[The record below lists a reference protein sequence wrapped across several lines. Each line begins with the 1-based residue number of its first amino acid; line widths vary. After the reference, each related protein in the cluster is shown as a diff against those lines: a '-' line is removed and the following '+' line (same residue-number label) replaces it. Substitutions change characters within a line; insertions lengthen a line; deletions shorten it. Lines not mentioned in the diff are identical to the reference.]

1 MFEISE
7 YSFFKYLKIFL
18 IIVIINLIDIRR
30 SMRKPI
36 VAIVGKPNVGKSTF
50 FNKVAGS
57 KISIVE
63 DIPGV
68 TRDRIF
74 ANAEWCGYK
83 FQIVDT
89 GGLDFKKEDEIN
101 KRIIEQANLAIDI
114 ADVIV
119 LFVDGKEGLTASD
132 IEVSN
137 HLRRAKAPKIVA
149 VNKLDN
155 YEREKTYEFYEL
167 GLGDPIPISAEQSKG
182 LGDLLDEIVKYL
194 KKIESSEDDN
204 DVKIALV
211 GKPNAGKSSI
221 TNRLLGEDRV
231 VVSSIAGTTRDAI
244 DSPFRWNNK
253 NYCLID
259 TAGLRRKSKIEAGS
273 IERYSAIR
281 SLNAIERCDVAV
293 LIIDAN
299 QGITEQDVKIA
310 GLIHEQGKPSLIV
323 INKWDLIQD
332 PQTKRKEFEK
342 QLSNDLAFMKYYVVL
357 FVSSQTG
364 QRIGKIMEMVDMV
377 LNNAKR
383 EVTMSLFNN
392 VLTNAITVTE
402 PPSKNGK
409 RLKIIFGKQVGVCPP
424 TFNIYC
430 NDSSLVE
437 NSYIRY
443 LENSLRRAFDFKGT
457 PIKIQFKNKNEK

>member
-1 MFEISE
+1 M
-7 YSFFKYLKIFL
+7 K
-18 IIVIINLIDIRR
+18 
-30 SMRKPI
+30 KPL

-74 ANAEWCGYK
+74 ANAEWCGYQ

-89 GGLDFKKEDEIN
+89 GGLDFNKDDEIN
-101 KRIIEQANLAIDI
+101 KHIIEQANLAIDL

-119 LFVDGKEGLTASD
+119 FFVDGKEGLTSSD
-132 IEVSN
+132 MEVAN

-182 LGDLLDEIVKYL
+182 IGDLLDEIVKYL
-194 KKIESSEDDN
+194 KKIENTDDDSEI
-204 DVKIALV
+204 KIAIV

-244 DSPFRWNNK
+244 DSPFRWNGK
-253 NYCLID
+253 DFCLID

-293 LIIDAN
+293 LVIDAS

-310 GLIHEQGKPSLIV
+310 GLIHEQGKPSVIV
-323 INKWDLIQD
+323 INKWDLIENVES
-332 PQTKRKEFEK
+332 TRKEFEK
-342 QLSNDLAFMKYYVVL
+342 QLSNDLAFMKYYVLL
-357 FVSSQTG
+357 FVSSKTG
-364 QRIGKIMEMVDMV
+364 QRVGKIMEMVDMV
-377 LNNAKR
+377 LSNAKK
-383 EVTMSLFNN
+383 EISMSLFNN

-409 RLKIIFGKQVGVCPP
+409 RLKIIFGKQVSVCPP

-430 NDSSLVE
+430 NDSSLIE

>member
-1 MFEISE
+1 M
-7 YSFFKYLKIFL
+7 K
-18 IIVIINLIDIRR
+18 
-30 SMRKPI
+30 KPL

-74 ANAEWCGYK
+74 ANAEWCGYQ

-89 GGLDFKKEDEIN
+89 GGLDFNKDDEIN
-101 KRIIEQANLAIDI
+101 KRIIEQANLAIDL

-119 LFVDGKEGLTASD
+119 FFVDGKEGLTSSD
-132 IEVSN
+132 MEVAN

-182 LGDLLDEIVKYL
+182 IGDLLDEIVKYL
-194 KKIESSEDDN
+194 KKIENTDDDSEI
-204 DVKIALV
+204 KIAIV

-244 DSPFRWNNK
+244 DSPFRWNGK
-253 NYCLID
+253 DYCLID

-293 LIIDAN
+293 LVIDAS

-310 GLIHEQGKPSLIV
+310 GLIHEQGKPSVIV
-323 INKWDLIQD
+323 INKWDLIENVESA
-332 PQTKRKEFEK
+332 RKEFEK
-342 QLSNDLAFMKYYVVL
+342 QLSNDLAFMKYYVLL
-357 FVSSQTG
+357 FVSSKTG
-364 QRIGKIMEMVDMV
+364 QRVGKIMEMVDLV
-377 LNNAKR
+377 LSNAKK
-383 EVTMSLFNN
+383 EISMSLFNN

-409 RLKIIFGKQVGVCPP
+409 RLKIIFGKQVAVCPP

-430 NDSSLVE
+430 NDSSLIE

>member
-1 MFEISE
+1 M
-7 YSFFKYLKIFL
+7 K
-18 IIVIINLIDIRR
+18 
-30 SMRKPI
+30 KPL

-74 ANAEWCGYK
+74 ANAEWCGYS

-89 GGLDFKKEDEIN
+89 GGLDFNKEDEIN
-101 KRIIEQANLAIDI
+101 KRIIEQANLAIDL

-119 LFVDGKEGLTASD
+119 FFVDGKEGLTASD
-132 IEVSN
+132 MEVAN

-155 YEREKTYEFYEL
+155 FEREKTYEFYEL
-167 GLGDPIPISAEQSKG
+167 GLGEPIPISAEQSKG
-182 LGDLLDEIVKYL
+182 IGDLLDEIVKYL
-194 KKIESSEDDN
+194 KKLNPTEEDN
-204 DVKIALV
+204 DIKIALV

-221 TNRLLGEDRV
+221 TNKLLGEDRV
-231 VVSSIAGTTRDAI
+231 VVSSVAGTTRDAI
-244 DSPFRWNNK
+244 DSPFKWNNK
-253 NYCLID
+253 DYCLID
-259 TAGLRRKSKIEAGS
+259 TAGLRRKSKIEQGS
-273 IERYSAIR
+273 IERYSVIR

-293 LIIDAN
+293 LVIDAS

-310 GLIHEQGKPSLIV
+310 GLIHEQGKPSVIV
-323 INKWDLIQD
+323 INKWDLVENAE
-332 PQTKRKEFEK
+332 KARKEFEK
-342 QLSNDLAFMKYYVVL
+342 QLNDDLAFMKYYVVL
-357 FVSSQTG
+357 FVSCETG
-364 QRIGKIMEMVDMV
+364 QRIGKIMETVDMV

-383 EVTMSLFNN
+383 EIPMALFNN

-409 RLKIIFGKQVGVCPP
+409 RLKIIFGKQVAVCPP

-430 NDSSLVE
+430 NDASLVE

-457 PIKIQFKNKNEK
+457 PVKIQFKNKSDN

>member
-1 MFEISE
+1 M
-7 YSFFKYLKIFL
+7 K
-18 IIVIINLIDIRR
+18 
-30 SMRKPI
+30 KPL

-74 ANAEWCGYK
+74 ANAEWCGYS

-89 GGLDFKKEDEIN
+89 GGLDFNKEDEIN
-101 KRIIEQANLAIDI
+101 KRIIEQANLAIDL

-119 LFVDGKEGLTASD
+119 FFVDGKEGLTASD
-132 IEVSN
+132 MEVAN

-155 YEREKTYEFYEL
+155 FEREKTYEFYEL
-167 GLGDPIPISAEQSKG
+167 GLGEPIPISAEQSKG
-182 LGDLLDEIVKYL
+182 IGDLLDEIVKYL
-194 KKIESSEDDN
+194 KKLNPTEEDN
-204 DVKIALV
+204 DIKIALV

-221 TNRLLGEDRV
+221 TNKLLGEDRV
-231 VVSSIAGTTRDAI
+231 VVSSVAGTTRDAI
-244 DSPFRWNNK
+244 DSPFKWNNK
-253 NYCLID
+253 DYCLID
-259 TAGLRRKSKIEAGS
+259 TAGLRRKSKIEQGS
-273 IERYSAIR
+273 IERYSVIR

-293 LIIDAN
+293 LVIDAS

-310 GLIHEQGKPSLIV
+310 GLIHEQGKPSVIV
-323 INKWDLIQD
+323 INKWDLVEN
-332 PQTKRKEFEK
+332 TEKARKEFEK
-342 QLSNDLAFMKYYVVL
+342 QLNDDLAFMKYYVVL
-357 FVSSQTG
+357 FVSCETG
-364 QRIGKIMEMVDMV
+364 QRIGKIMETVDMV

-383 EVTMSLFNN
+383 EIPMALFNN

-409 RLKIIFGKQVGVCPP
+409 RLKIIFGKQVAVCPP

-430 NDSSLVE
+430 NDASLVE

-457 PIKIQFKNKNEK
+457 PVKIQFKNKSDN

>member
-1 MFEISE
+1 M
-7 YSFFKYLKIFL
+7 K
-18 IIVIINLIDIRR
+18 
-30 SMRKPI
+30 KPL

-50 FNKVAGS
+50 FNKVTGS

-74 ANAEWCGYK
+74 ANAEWCGYS

-89 GGLDFKKEDEIN
+89 GGLDFNKEDEIN
-101 KRIIEQANLAIDI
+101 KRIIEQANLAIDL

-119 LFVDGKEGLTASD
+119 FFVDGKEGLTASD
-132 IEVSN
+132 MEVAN

-155 YEREKTYEFYEL
+155 FEREKTYEFYEL
-167 GLGDPIPISAEQSKG
+167 GLGEPIPISAEQSKG
-182 LGDLLDEIVKYL
+182 IGDLLDEIVKYL
-194 KKIESSEDDN
+194 EKLNPTEEDN
-204 DVKIALV
+204 DIKIALV
-211 GKPNAGKSSI
+211 GKPNAGKSSL
-221 TNRLLGEDRV
+221 TNKLLGEDRV
-231 VVSSIAGTTRDAI
+231 VVSSVAGTTRDAI
-244 DSPFRWNNK
+244 DSPFKWNNK
-253 NYCLID
+253 DYCLID
-259 TAGLRRKSKIEAGS
+259 TAGLRRKSKIEQGS
-273 IERYSAIR
+273 IERYSVIR

-293 LIIDAN
+293 LVIDAS

-310 GLIHEQGKPSLIV
+310 GLIHEQGKPSVIV
-323 INKWDLIQD
+323 INKWDLVENAE
-332 PQTKRKEFEK
+332 KSRKEFEK
-342 QLSNDLAFMKYYVVL
+342 QLNDDLAFMKYYVVL
-357 FVSSQTG
+357 FVSCETG
-364 QRIGKIMEMVDMV
+364 QRIGKIMETVDMV

-383 EVTMSLFNN
+383 EIPMALFNN

-409 RLKIIFGKQVGVCPP
+409 RLKIIFGKQVAVCPP

-430 NDSSLVE
+430 NDASLVE

-457 PIKIQFKNKNEK
+457 PVKIQFKNKSDN